1 VNISSCKIFKYNLP
15 LIRPLI
21 ISGQKLNFRE
31 GLICEVKSSSDVC
44 GYGEIAP
51 LPCFSKESLS
61 QAKIQIQLLKNK
73 LVGQAITKHFND
85 IKRLVRNIM
94 SSNGLPSVQC
104 GLEMALLNLFAKL
117 QGKDLCSVLA
127 EDYNRFVP
135 MSLLLEGKKAEVC
148 SRAQAAVLRGCP
160 SFKLKVGRNGFK
172 DDIETIISLEKILDD
187 KARLRIDANRH
198 FDFNQAINLT
208 KKINNRMIDYFE
220 EPLND
225 FSELGNFYSQTN
237 IPIAIDETLIEQQLG
252 NVLSLSGLK
261 AIIIKPTLLGGF
273 LKAIQIS
280 QAALS
285 KGIKPIISSTFESNV
300 GLLALLN
307 LAAAQGTNGSP
318 AGLDTSRWF
327 QDNLMEDLIAPN
339 DFAVDIDKI
348 NAMHQSI
355 AFDKLTELR

>member
-1 VNISSCKIFKYNLP
+1 VNISSCKIFQYNLP

-31 GLICEVKSSSDVC
+31 GLICEVKSNSDVC

-51 LPCFSKESLS
+51 LPFFSKESLS
-61 QAKIQIQLLKNK
+61 QAKNQIQLLKNK
-73 LVGQAITKHFND
+73 LVGQTISKHFND
-85 IKRLVRNIM
+85 FKRLVRNIM
-94 SSNGLPSVQC
+94 PSNSLPSVQC
-104 GLEMALLNLFAKL
+104 GLEMALLNLYANL
-117 QGKDLCSVLA
+117 QEKELCSVLA
-127 EDYNRFVP
+127 EDYNKLVP
-135 MSLLLEGKKAEVC
+135 LSLLLEGKKEEVC

-172 DDIETIISLEKILDD
+172 DDIEMIRSLDKILDD
-187 KARLRIDANRH
+187 KARLRIDANRN
-198 FDFNQAINLT
+198 FDFNQAIDLT

-225 FSELGNFYSQTN
+225 FAELDDFYSKTN
-237 IPIAIDETLIEQQLG
+237 IPIAIDETLAEQQLG
-252 NVLSLSGLK
+252 NVLSLLGLK

-280 QAALS
+280 QEALS
-285 KGIKPIISSTFESNV
+285 RGIQPIISSTFESNV

-307 LAAAQGTNGSP
+307 LAAAQGANGSP
-318 AGLDTSRWF
+318 AGLDTSRF
-327 QDNLMEDLIAPN
+327 FKDNLIENIISPN

-348 NAMHQSI
+348 NTIQQSI
-355 AFDKLTELR
+355 AFDKLEELK